1 MHKTVEEIYEKRLE
15 EIDVSISTANKYKAQ
30 LERLIKERKNSKII
44 SHPFFSSEP
53 VDLGYT
59 EASMLDRIVAGERL
73 E

>member
-1 MHKTVEEIYEKRLE
+1 MHKTVEEIYEKKLE

-30 LERLIKERKNSKII
+30 LERLIKERKNSII
-44 SHPFFSSEP
+44 INSPFFSSGP

-59 EASMLDRIVAGERL
+59 EASMLDSIVAGKEV

>member
-1 MHKTVEEIYEKRLE
+1 MHKTVEEIYENKLE

-30 LERLIKERKNSKII
+30 LESLIKERKNSKII
-44 SHPFFSSEP
+44 NSPFFSSEP

-59 EASMLDRIVAGERL
+59 EASMLDRIVAGREV

>member
-1 MHKTVEEIYEKRLE
+1 MHKTVEEIYEKRLG
-15 EIDVSISTANKYKAQ
+15 EIDVSISTANKYNAQ
-30 LERLIKERKNSKII
+30 LESLAKKREKTKII
-44 SHPFFSSEP
+44 SPFFSSEP